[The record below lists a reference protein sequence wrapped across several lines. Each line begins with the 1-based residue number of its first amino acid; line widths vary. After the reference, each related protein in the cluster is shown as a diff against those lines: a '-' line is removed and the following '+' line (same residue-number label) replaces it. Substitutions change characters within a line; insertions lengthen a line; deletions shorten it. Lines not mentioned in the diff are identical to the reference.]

1 MENKMWFNKSSA
13 QLWELAWL
21 DSEEKEASSKNKWNL
36 SFPIVREKTLRDIGW
51 VISKGADI
59 SFL

>member
-36 SFPIVREKTLRDIGW
+36 LFPIVREKTLRDIGW